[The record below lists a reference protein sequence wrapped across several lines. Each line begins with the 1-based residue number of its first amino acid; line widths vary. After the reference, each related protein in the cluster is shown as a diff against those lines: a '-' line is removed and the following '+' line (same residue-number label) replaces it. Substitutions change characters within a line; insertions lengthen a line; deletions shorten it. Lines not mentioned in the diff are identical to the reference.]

1 MQTEQR
7 LWVARA
13 VLGDEEAF
21 RALVHRFTRPLAWFI
36 QKLGVAP
43 SSVEDVLQNTWLA
56 AWQSLIRLQDGG
68 KFTPWLYGI
77 ARNKARQF
85 MGSPRDKTTALNEE
99 TVVVEENDHDD
110 IFRDLYLPHLSIALD
125 RLSLIHR
132 EVLILRFLE
141 DMAYEDISA
150 VLAISL
156 GTTKS
161 RLHNAKQALRQ
172 QLEMIARER

>member
-1 MQTEQR
+1 
-7 LWVARA
+7 
-13 VLGDEEAF
+13 
-21 RALVHRFTRPLAWFI
+21 
-36 QKLGVAP
+36 
-43 SSVEDVLQNTWLA
+43 
-56 AWQSLIRLQDGG
+56 
-68 KFTPWLYGI
+68 
-77 ARNKARQF
+77 
-85 MGSPRDKTTALNEE
+85 MGSPRDKTTTLIEE
-99 TVVVEENDHDD
+99 TIVVEEDDHDL
-110 IFRDLYLPHLSIALD
+110 FRDLYMPHLSIALD

>member
-1 MQTEQR
+1 MQVEQR

-21 RALVHRFTRPLAWFI
+21 GALVHRYTRPLAWFV
-36 QKLGVAP
+36 QKLGVTPA
-43 SSVEDVLQNTWLA
+43 SVEDVLQNTWLA
-56 AWQSLIRLQDGG
+56 AWQSLIRLRDGG
-68 KFTPWLYGI
+68 QFTPWLYGI

-85 MGSPRDKTTALNEE
+85 LGGSGDKTTTLYEE
-99 TVVVEENDHDD
+99 TAVVEEETHDD

-132 EVLILRFLE
+132 EVLMLRFLE
-141 DMAYEDISA
+141 DMAYEDIST
-150 VLAISL
+150 VLAISP

-161 RLHNAKQALRQ
+161 RIHNAKLALKQ
-172 QLEMIARER
+172 ELERIARA